1 MIQAWRNRVALT
13 VGVTAAVVATTFTP
27 APTAATPAGPAGAS
41 AAAASSPSPPS
52 ACTTSGSPPGGLVPF
67 EPGAPYSGPPLL
79 LPAWADSAGWLNPQQ
94 YETIVDGDIDGD
106 GLGELVGRNSSGI
119 ETHSWAHPFRLPGDP
134 SAPTTVDQPPGQ
146 WTQLPHSSLPFG
158 ERSTAAVI
166 PSSYGGNVPGYFDL
180 SYASTFRLAD
190 IDGNPG
196 EELIVRQPQLTPG
209 NSASNNLPYY
219 QGDIMAVYRFA
230 NGSWNPTPIPG
241 PSWNNWG
248 TDTPS
253 WGNHPTGWFN
263 PQYYTTITTGNVD
276 GQGGDEIIGRGPNG
290 IEAWTLNAAGTGF
303 ELLPANNAILT
314 DAEGWG
320 ASEAQ
325 YSSIRVADF
334 TGDGRDDIAALA
346 TDQNPYPTQGAGML
360 LYTYTGSGWGWSG
373 TVTSWIPE
381 NGWDKPEQY
390 GSITAGDIDGDNQ
403 AEIIGRGP
411 NGLEAYHSEIDQ
423 TSGQR
428 VWTAMITTPTVMAG
442 STYAQP
448 EYYST
453 VQTGDVL
460 LSTGQYPTDEVL
472 YRGTDGLHTL
482 SYDSTAKAFTDLGV
496 VLDEFSDTNGW
507 NASPARYSTIR
518 TVMTDAGQPRAVI
531 GKDAA
536 GVRTYVLDPAAR
548 PTQWINPSTPFP
560 AWSGGTDDTS
570 LGDGTDP
577 GRSYQY
583 INASVTNALY
593 GDFAPPQSVRSMFHE
608 LGTDMSLVASEI
620 PKTKPMSLN
629 VPRNTYQAVEQDV
642 TDWTN
647 AVNYLRS
654 YYFSDSGSLQQLLET
669 TLLIASNN
677 SYSVDSIANVFSN
690 SGDKFLAMMMDLIT
704 GIIGAAGFIFTGPDA
719 ATWVPFLFATL
730 TMVGAGAQA
739 GLEFSNLNGSIT
751 TEKDTLDNAIV
762 NTFCQADAFLFGT
775 HEQIVDDYGLL
786 TAMAE
791 MYGSGVIR
799 FTDENYAQLQQ
810 LANTGRAVWVYQQF
824 AGSHSH
830 GWTAGRCWQTACNL
844 NNTSGYAKSYSGA
857 YQYAMIT
864 TDGDGTGNCLHA
876 SSDSYST
883 LVNDLGVNP
892 QDWTSPTKMFWSNG
906 DDFQSTFGEPIW
918 FSYDG
923 KQSQGLLGWHIKT
936 EDCHDESTP

>member
-1 MIQAWRNRVALT
+1 
-13 VGVTAAVVATTFTP
+13 
-27 APTAATPAGPAGAS
+27 
-41 AAAASSPSPPS
+41 
-52 ACTTSGSPPGGLVPF
+52 
-67 EPGAPYSGPPLL
+67 
-79 LPAWADSAGWLNPQQ
+79 
-94 YETIVDGDIDGD
+94 
-106 GLGELVGRNSSGI
+106 
-119 ETHSWAHPFRLPGDP
+119 
-134 SAPTTVDQPPGQ
+134 
-146 WTQLPHSSLPFG
+146 
-158 ERSTAAVI
+158 
-166 PSSYGGNVPGYFDL
+166 
-180 SYASTFRLAD
+180 
-190 IDGNPG
+190 
-196 EELIVRQPQLTPG
+196 
-209 NSASNNLPYY
+209 
-219 QGDIMAVYRFA
+219 
-230 NGSWNPTPIPG
+230 
-241 PSWNNWG
+241 
-248 TDTPS
+248 
-253 WGNHPTGWFN
+253 
-263 PQYYTTITTGNVD
+263 
-276 GQGGDEIIGRGPNG
+276 
-290 IEAWTLNAAGTGF
+290 
-303 ELLPANNAILT
+303 
-314 DAEGWG
+314 
-320 ASEAQ
+320 
-325 YSSIRVADF
+325 
-334 TGDGRDDIAALA
+334 
-346 TDQNPYPTQGAGML
+346 
-360 LYTYTGSGWGWSG
+360 
-373 TVTSWIPE
+373 
-381 NGWDKPEQY
+381 
-390 GSITAGDIDGDNQ
+390 
-403 AEIIGRGP
+403 
-411 NGLEAYHSEIDQ
+411 
-423 TSGQR
+423 
-428 VWTAMITTPTVMAG
+428 
-442 STYAQP
+442 
-448 EYYST
+448 
-453 VQTGDVL
+453 
-460 LSTGQYPTDEVL
+460 
-472 YRGTDGLHTL
+472 
-482 SYDSTAKAFTDLGV
+482 
-496 VLDEFSDTNGW
+496 
-507 NASPARYSTIR
+507 
-518 TVMTDAGQPRAVI
+518 
-531 GKDAA
+531 
-536 GVRTYVLDPAAR
+536 
-548 PTQWINPSTPFP
+548 
-560 AWSGGTDDTS
+560 
-570 LGDGTDP
+570 
-577 GRSYQY
+577 
-583 INASVTNALY
+583 
-593 GDFAPPQSVRSMFHE
+593 MFHE